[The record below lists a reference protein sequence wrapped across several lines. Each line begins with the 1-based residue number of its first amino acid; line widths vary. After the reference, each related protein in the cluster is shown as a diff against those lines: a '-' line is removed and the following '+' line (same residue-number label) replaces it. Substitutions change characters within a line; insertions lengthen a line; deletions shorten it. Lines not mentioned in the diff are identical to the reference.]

1 MTISALLRR
10 DMAFGVLARCNLI
23 GTFIT
28 AVLSVVLAAL
38 GYSFMAPIMGTLVG
52 NAVVV
57 VLLVV
62 RWGDLRVFLPSFGGY
77 RDVIG
82 FGAYST
88 STVIINVFYNMA
100 PQFILARVLDF
111 TAVGLY
117 GRASNVTQVFERFVI
132 QVVNPVIMPA
142 IFAQIRTGG
151 DLKRIYLNAVELIS
165 AVQWPFLITFALMA
179 DQIILLWFG
188 PTWTEIIPLIRLL
201 CLASLSLFAACLTY
215 PVLVAAGRIR
225 DTLTSSLI
233 SLPPS
238 LLVVFVSSFFGVQ
251 AVAASALLTLPF
263 QASVALYFVSKH
275 LAISPADLYRATVKS
290 GVVTF
295 CSTIGVLLSAVM
307 AEFGWVGPIAQL
319 LLGGFFAA
327 LGWILGLIVSK
338 HPLLVQMHQAAKGIA
353 LAAPW
358 LPVLGQ
364 WGCRLGEKA
373 S

>member
-1 MTISALLRR
+1 M
-10 DMAFGVLARCNLI
+10 
-23 GTFIT
+23 
-28 AVLSVVLAAL
+28 
-38 GYSFMAPIMGTLVG
+38 
-52 NAVVV
+52 
-57 VLLVV
+57 
-62 RWGDLRVFLPSFGGY
+62 
-77 RDVIG
+77 
-82 FGAYST
+82 
-88 STVIINVFYNMA
+88 
-100 PQFILARVLDF
+100 
-111 TAVGLY
+111 
-117 GRASNVTQVFERFVI
+117 
-132 QVVNPVIMPA
+132 NPVIMPA

-151 DLKRIYLNAVELIS
+151 DLKRIYLNAIELIS

-263 QASVALYFVSKH
+263 QAGVALYFVSKH

-295 CSTIGVLLSAVM
+295 CSTIGVLLSTVM
-307 AEFGWVGPIAQL
+307 AEFGLVGPIAQL

-327 LGWILGLIVSK
+327 VGWILGLIVSK
-338 HPLLVQMHQAAKGIA
+338 HPLLVQMRQAAKGIA
-353 LAAPW
+353 VAAPW

-364 WGCRLGEKA
+364 WGAVWERRRLSGVRGRIDR
-373 S
+373 

>member
-1 MTISALLRR
+1 M
-10 DMAFGVLARCNLI
+10 
-23 GTFIT
+23 
-28 AVLSVVLAAL
+28 LSVVLAAL

-117 GRASNVTQVFERFVI
+117 GRAINVTQVFERFVT

-151 DLKRIYLNAVELIS
+151 DLKRIYLNAIELIS

-263 QASVALYFVSKH
+263 QAGVALYFVSKH

-295 CSTIGVLLSAVM
+295 CSTIGVLLSTVM
-307 AEFGWVGPIAQL
+307 AEFGLDRPDCTVAARRLFCSSRLDFGIDREQASAVGSNAPGSEGNCRCCAVVACSWPMGVPSGREGVL
-319 LLGGFFAA
+319 AECAGE
-327 LGWILGLIVSK
+327 LIVET
-338 HPLLVQMHQAAKGIA
+338 
-353 LAAPW
+353 
-358 LPVLGQ
+358 
-364 WGCRLGEKA
+364 RRY
-373 S
+373 

>member
-1 MTISALLRR
+1 
-10 DMAFGVLARCNLI
+10 
-23 GTFIT
+23 
-28 AVLSVVLAAL
+28 
-38 GYSFMAPIMGTLVG
+38 
-52 NAVVV
+52 
-57 VLLVV
+57 
-62 RWGDLRVFLPSFGGY
+62 
-77 RDVIG
+77 
-82 FGAYST
+82 
-88 STVIINVFYNMA
+88 
-100 PQFILARVLDF
+100 
-111 TAVGLY
+111 
-117 GRASNVTQVFERFVI
+117 
-132 QVVNPVIMPA
+132 VNPVVMPA

-151 DLKRIYLNAVELIS
+151 GLKRIYLNAVELIS

-263 QASVALYFVSKH
+263 QAGVALYFVSKH
-275 LAISPADLYRATVKS
+275 LAISPTDLYRATVKS

-307 AEFGWVGPIAQL
+307 AEVGWIGPIAQL

-327 LGWILGLIVSK
+327 VGWILGLIVSK
-338 HPLLVQMHQAAKGIA
+338 HPLLVQMRQAAKGIA